1 MSRPPA
7 ILLMHG
13 VGDDGACWAPFVR
26 RLRQRPG
33 LADLRVATP
42 DAPAHGGRIAE
53 PGHTIA
59 WADQLAEATEIAEAL
74 VAETGA
80 PIVSAGHSMG
90 SLTALGLS
98 ASRPDLVTATFLE
111 DPPFPAALPSLDAP
125 ADAGE
130 DLADLSQLR
139 AWFAELQSEPLE
151 QVIAA
156 ARADHPTWDPSEYE
170 PWARAK
176 QAVDL
181 AAFRSD
187 VGWGHADSSRIIRAA
202 PAPVVVAAGRS
213 ELGGLVAPA
222 AEVDLARLPGWQIT
236 RLPTGHDVRRDA
248 PEATVTLL
256 ADLFDSVGS

>member
-7 ILLMHG
+7 LLLMHG
-13 VGDDGACWAPFVR
+13 VGDAGACWAPFVR
-26 RLRQRPG
+26 QLRARPRM
-33 LADLRVATP
+33 ADLRVVTP

-59 WADQLAEATEIAEAL
+59 WADQLAEAVEIAEAL

-98 ASRPDLVTATFLE
+98 ATRPDLVAATFLE
-111 DPPFPAALPSLDAP
+111 DPPFFAALPPVDAP
-125 ADAGE
+125 AGTGQ
-130 DLADLSQLR
+130 DLADLSELR
-139 AWFAELQSEPLE
+139 VWFAQLQSDPLE

-176 QAVDL
+176 QAVDV
-181 AAFRSD
+181 AAFRTD
-187 VGWGHADSSRIIRAA
+187 VDWGHTDNARIIRAA
-202 PAPVVVAAGRS
+202 PAPVVVAAGRA

-222 AEVDLARLPGWQIT
+222 AEADLVRLPGWQVT

-248 PEATVTLL
+248 PEATVALL
-256 ADLFDSVGS
+256 AELIDSVSS

>member
-7 ILLMHG
+7 LLLMHG
-13 VGDDGACWAPFVR
+13 VGDAGACWAPFVR
-26 RLRQRPG
+26 QLRAHPRM
-33 LADLRVATP
+33 ADLRVVTP

-59 WADQLAEATEIAEAL
+59 WTDQLTEAVEIAEAL

-98 ASRPDLVTATFLE
+98 ATRPDLVAATFLE
-111 DPPFPAALPSLDAP
+111 DPPFFEALPPVDAP
-125 ADAGE
+125 LGSGQ
-130 DLADLSQLR
+130 DLADLSELR
-139 AWFAELQSEPLE
+139 AWFTQLQSDPLE

-176 QAVDL
+176 QAVDV
-181 AAFRSD
+181 AAFRTD
-187 VGWGHADSSRIIRAA
+187 VDWGHSDNARIIRAA
-202 PAPVVVAAGRS
+202 PAPVVVAAGRA

-222 AEVDLARLPGWQIT
+222 AEADLVRLPGWQVT

-248 PEATVTLL
+248 PEATVALL
-256 ADLFDSVGS
+256 AELIDSVRS

>member
-7 ILLMHG
+7 LLLMHG
-13 VGDDGACWAPFVR
+13 VGDAGACWAPFVGQ
-26 RLRQRPG
+26 LRARPRMAG
-33 LADLRVATP
+33 LRVVTP
-42 DAPAHGGRIAE
+42 DAPAHGGRTAE

-59 WADQLAEATEIAEAL
+59 WTDQLAEAVEIAEAL
-74 VAETGA
+74 VAETGT

-98 ASRPDLVTATFLE
+98 ATRPDLVAATFLE
-111 DPPFPAALPSLDAP
+111 DPPFFAALPPVDAP
-125 ADAGE
+125 AGTGQ
-130 DLADLSQLR
+130 DLADLSELR
-139 AWFAELQSEPLE
+139 AWFGQLQSEPLE

-181 AAFRSD
+181 AAFRTD
-187 VGWGHADSSRIIRAA
+187 VDWGHSDNARIIRAA
-202 PAPVVVAAGRS
+202 PAPVVVAAGRA
-213 ELGGLVAPA
+213 ELGSLVAPA
-222 AEVDLARLPGWQIT
+222 AEADLVRLPGWQVT

-248 PEATVTLL
+248 PDATVALL
-256 ADLFDSVGS
+256 ADLIDSVSS

>member
-7 ILLMHG
+7 LLLMHG
-13 VGDDGACWAPFVR
+13 VGDAGACWAPFVR
-26 RLRQRPG
+26 QLRARPG
-33 LADLRVATP
+33 MADLRVATP

-59 WADQLAEATEIAEAL
+59 WADQLTEAIEIAEEL

-98 ASRPDLVTATFLE
+98 ATRPDLVVATFLE
-111 DPPFPAALPSLDAP
+111 DPPFLAALPPVDAP
-125 ADAGE
+125 AGAGQ
-130 DLADLSQLR
+130 DLADLSELR
-139 AWFAELQSEPLE
+139 VWFAQLQSVPLE
-151 QVIAA
+151 QLIAS
-156 ARADHPTWDPSEYE
+156 ARAEHPTWAPGEYE

-181 AAFRSD
+181 AAFQAD
-187 VGWGHADSSRIIRAA
+187 VGWLHADSARIIRTA
-202 PAPVVVAAGRS
+202 PGPVVVAAGRA

-222 AEVDLARLPGWQIT
+222 AEADLVRLPGWHVT

-248 PEATVTLL
+248 PEATVALL
-256 ADLFDSVGS
+256 ADLIDSVSS